1 MTRTVVQ
8 TAKAPQAIGPYSQA
22 IRTEQFIFVSG
33 QVPLNPETGELIEGD
48 ISAQTGQV
56 LQNIE
61 NVLQEAG
68 SSLAHVVK
76 TTIFITDMDDF
87 PVVNAAYE
95 EFFRSD
101 PPARSTIQVAG
112 LPKGARV
119 EIEAIALLG

>member
-87 PVVNAAYE
+87 PVINAAYE